1 VFSACVAKYS
11 VLFHTASMNYP
22 SDPTSLVEEVIGV
35 FTPDEIRALQ
45 SDSRQR
51 GLPLA
56 EYCGEILREHVAR
69 QGGER

>member
-1 VFSACVAKYS
+1 
-11 VLFHTASMNYP
+11 MNYP